1 MGTQELGCKD
11 EEDCLVEEADMRKFR
26 CCVMPAVTKAEEG
39 EINFGVEVREK
50 SKRRRCFENF
60 SLVNW
65 KDIPDVGNSM

>member
-1 MGTQELGCKD
+1 
-11 EEDCLVEEADMRKFR
+11 
-26 CCVMPAVTKAEEG
+26 MPAVTKAEEG